1 MGVGAR
7 SKIDSVEQGR
17 GGTFDGPPGI
27 SSFRDR
33 LYKCGALPHLLF
45 FYNI

>member
-17 GGTFDGPPGI
+17 GGNFDGPGI

-33 LYKCGALPHLLF
+33 LAEYPVLGTD
-45 FYNI
+45 